1 MSDFVLTPRDFDA
14 WLRGYQAAWEK
25 RDPPAAAELFS
36 PDAEYY
42 WTPFDTPQ
50 RGRAEIAAAWDKAV
64 SQQRDVSF
72 RYEVL
77 AVNGAVGI
85 AHWHTKLTA
94 VPANV
99 PVELDGVLVATF
111 APTRHCRV
119 FREWWHTPA
128 PASGA

>member
-1 MSDFVLTPRDFDA
+1 MTHDDFER
-14 WLRGYQAAWEK
+14 WLRAYGQAWEG
-25 RDPPAAAELFS
+25 RDPGAAALLFTD
-36 PDAEYY
+36 DAEYY
-42 WTPFDTPQ
+42 WTPLDPPQ
-50 RGRAEIAAAWDKAV
+50 RGPAGIAAAWQAAV

-99 PVELDGVLVATF
+99 PVELDGVLGATF